1 MRFGQKY
8 CPERKA
14 KREIR
19 EIYKE
24 QKKVYQ
30 RINERNNKTYNQY
43 FILEDLSSL
52 VYMNSSYLSRLFKK
66 VTGIRVPKILKT

>member
-19 EIYKE
+19 EIYKK

-30 RINERNNKTYNQY
+30 RINERNNKREVYYQTKGSLDLIKRN
-43 FILEDLSSL
+43 FIVNTQGEE
-52 VYMNSSYLSRLFKK
+52 
-66 VTGIRVPKILKT
+66 

>member
-19 EIYKE
+19 EIYKK

-30 RINERNNKTYNQY
+30 RINERNNKTYNKGANYAGSEQEGNE
-43 FILEDLSSL
+43 IH
-52 VYMNSSYLSRLFKK
+52 NKN
-66 VTGIRVPKILKT
+66 I

>member
-19 EIYKE
+19 EIYKK

-43 FILEDLSSL
+43 FIFDFFIICDVCAGGEC
-52 VYMNSSYLSRLFKK
+52 
-66 VTGIRVPKILKT
+66 